1 MNDKS
6 KRGKTKLTL
15 IIAAALVSMLM
26 LVAVLETAVRVRQW
40 VKYGTATTSVQSF
53 RVDEET
59 GLRVPIPG
67 STTGRIQINSLGFR
81 SPELQ
86 MPKPNGTVRLAFLGG
101 STTWCAEVSGNEMT
115 WPHLVWK
122 ELQQSYPEITFDYL
136 NAAVPGY
143 SVGES
148 LVTLEHRVKSLSPDV
163 IVIYHATNDL
173 SYITR
178 KLARAQGIFSGR
190 TEDTSWLAQWSLAW
204 FLIKKNLELNER
216 QQMAKTGKAQLVFQ
230 PQEIAREF
238 SEQLEPLVQ
247 ASRSVAP
254 LVALATF
261 SHKFRKEQ
269 TVEEQIQAMNTS
281 IYYMPYMTPQG
292 LLEAFDAYNG
302 VIREIA
308 QTQNILLIGGENRIP
323 GDDQHFNDSVHFKD
337 AGSQAMATRVM
348 DALKN
353 SPQFQG
359 LLKAIP
365 QGSASR

>member
-1 MNDKS
+1 MNGKT
-6 KRGKTKLTL
+6 KRGKARLKLILAAVFVSVL
-15 IIAAALVSMLM
+15 ILV
-26 LVAVLETAVRVRQW
+26 VVLETAVRVRQW

-53 RVDEET
+53 TVDQET
-59 GLRVPIPG
+59 GLRVPKPG
-67 STTGRIQINSLGFR
+67 STTGRIQVNSLGFR

-86 MPKPNGTVRLAFLGG
+86 MPKPAGTVRLAFLGG

-122 ELQQSYPEITFDYL
+122 DLQQSYPEVTFDYL

-148 LVTLEHRVKSLSPDV
+148 LLTLEHRVKSLSPDI

-190 TEDTSWLAQWSLAW
+190 TEDPSWLAQWSLTW
-204 FLIKKNLELNER
+204 FLIEKNLELHER
-216 QQMAKTGKAQLVFQ
+216 QNKAKAGTAQLVFHSA
-230 PQEIAREF
+230 EIATEF
-238 SEQLEPLVQ
+238 SEELEPLVQ
-247 ASRSVAP
+247 ASQSVAQ

-269 TVEEQIQAMNTS
+269 ALDEQLQAMNTS

-292 LLEAFDAYNG
+292 LFEAFDAYNG
-302 VIREIA
+302 VIRETA
-308 QTQNILLIGGENRIP
+308 QTHDILLIGGENRIP
-323 GDDQHFNDSVHFKD
+323 GDDRHFNDSVHFKD
-337 AGSQAMATRVM
+337 AGSQAMAVRVTET
-348 DALKN
+348 LKQA
-353 SPQFQG
+353 PQFQT
-359 LLKAIP
+359 LLKKIP
-365 QGSASR
+365 PSSASH